1 MMLMMPTL
9 LLTPRTL
16 ITREKESYDQ
26 LQDHT
31 NIYIHMYALIK
42 LPAHTYD
49 SLLPYLYIH
58 VHLFT
63 QKRQKT
69 KTI

>member
-31 NIYIHMYALIK
+31 NIYIHI
-42 LPAHTYD
+42 
-49 SLLPYLYIH
+49 YIYMH
-58 VHLFT
+58 
-63 QKRQKT
+63 
-69 KTI
+69 